1 MVVPPKWMI
10 YNGKP
15 YLNGWFGGT
24 TILKKPPYGCPITG
38 RIPRFRSGPQFHA
51 GRLEIDAPKVCKA
64 LVDVDPLLHNV
75 SNIQGYADTLQDI
88 VERFKDAWNVN
99 TWFQSLFQILRN
111 M

>member
-1 MVVPPKWMI
+1 MPVDC
-10 YNGKP
+10 
-15 YLNGWFGGT
+15 F
-24 TILKKPPYGCPITG
+24 
-38 RIPRFRSGPQFHA
+38 
-51 GRLEIDAPKVCKA
+51 DAPKVCKA

-99 TWFQSLFQILRN
+99 DFKVSNFKEYVKV